1 MTRIDPR
8 LLAAKERLSKIK
20 VIVPV
25 MSSKG
30 GVGKTVIAGSL
41 AVLLARSGIE
51 TGLLDLDFTNP
62 GLHVLLGADIS
73 LWPEEEKGVVPPRIA
88 GVRFMTTAY
97 YSGDEPLPLRG
108 KYVDEVFKEILCIT
122 RWPGVEVLIIDTP
135 PGIRDEALDIL
146 TYIPTP
152 RPLIVGTPSPLAI
165 KSVEK
170 LIKVLREVGHEIIGL
185 IENMASGQGPLKQLA
200 EKYGV
205 EYLGNIPYISNID
218 QLIGNPHEL
227 VNKIEPYLRV
237 AMDRIRSFI
246 H

>member
-1 MTRIDPR
+1 MIRIDPR
-8 LLAAKERLSKIK
+8 LLAAKERLSEIK

-41 AVLLARSGIE
+41 AVLLARSGVGA
-51 TGLLDLDFTNP
+51 GLLDLDFTNP

-73 LWPEEEKGVVPPRIA
+73 SLPEEEKGVVPPTVA

-97 YSGDEPLPLRG
+97 YSSDEPLPLRG

-122 RWPGVEVLIIDTP
+122 NWPGVKVLIIDTP

-146 TYIPTP
+146 TYIPSP

-170 LIKVLREVGHEIIGL
+170 LVKVLIDLGHEIIGL
-185 IENMASGQGPLKQLA
+185 IENMASDPGPLKQLA
-200 EKYGV
+200 KKYGL
-205 EYLGNIPYISNID
+205 EYLGNIPYISNMD
-218 QLIGNPHEL
+218 LLIGKPYEL
-227 VNKIEPYLRV
+227 VDEIEPYLKV
-237 AMDRIRSFI
+237 ALNRIRSLM

>member
-1 MTRIDPR
+1 MTSIDPR

-41 AVLLARSGIE
+41 AVLLARHGVGI
-51 TGLLDLDFTNP
+51 GLLDLDFTNP
-62 GLHVLLGADIS
+62 GLHVLLGANIS
-73 LWPEEEKGVVPPRIA
+73 SWPEEEKGVVPPMIA
-88 GVRFMTTAY
+88 GVRFMTAAY

-122 RWPGVEVLIIDTP
+122 RWPGVEILIIDTP
-135 PGIRDEALDIL
+135 PGIRDETLDIL
-146 TYIPTP
+146 TYIPSP
-152 RPLIVGTPSPLAI
+152 RPLVVGTPSPLAI

-170 LIKVLREVGHEIIGL
+170 LVKVLREIGHEIIGL
-185 IENMASGQGPLKQLA
+185 IENMSSEPGPLKQLA

-205 EYLGNIPYISNID
+205 EYLGNIPYISNMD
-218 QLIGNPHEL
+218 LLIGKPYEL
-227 VNKIEPYLRV
+227 VDRIEPHLRTAV
-237 AMDRIRSFI
+237 DRIRSFI

>member
-1 MTRIDPR
+1 MTMMDPR
-8 LLAAKERLSKIK
+8 LLAAKEKLSEIK

-41 AVLLARSGIE
+41 AVLLARSGIG

-73 LWPEEEKGVVPPRIA
+73 SWPEEEKGVVPPRVA

-122 RWPGVEVLIIDTP
+122 RWPGVKALIIDTP

-146 TYIPTP
+146 TYIPSP

-170 LIKVLREVGHEIIGL
+170 LVRILIDLGHDIIGL
-185 IENMASGQGPLKQLA
+185 IENMASEPGPLKQLA

-205 EYLGNIPYISNID
+205 EYLGNIPYISNMD
-218 QLIGNPHEL
+218 LLIGKPYEL
-227 VNKIEPYLRV
+227 VDAIEPYLKV
-237 AMDRIRSFI
+237 ALDRIRSLI

>member
-1 MTRIDPR
+1 MIRIDPR
-8 LLAAKERLSKIK
+8 LLAAKERLSEIKI
-20 VIVPV
+20 IVPV

-41 AVLLARSGIE
+41 AVLLARSGIG

-73 LWPEEEKGVVPPRIA
+73 SWPEEEKGVVPPRIA

-146 TYIPTP
+146 TYIPSP

-170 LIKVLREVGHEIIGL
+170 LVKVLSEFGHEIIGL
-185 IENMASGQGPLKQLA
+185 IENIASEPGPLKQLA

-205 EYLGNIPYISNID
+205 EYLGNIPYISNMD
-218 QLIGNPHEL
+218 LLIGKPYEL
-227 VNKIEPYLRV
+227 VDKIEPHLRIAV
-237 AMDRIRSFI
+237 DRIRSFI

>member
-1 MTRIDPR
+1 MAIMDPR
-8 LLAAKERLSKIK
+8 LLAAKEKLSEIK

-41 AVLLARSGIE
+41 AVLLARRGIE

-73 LWPEEEKGVVPPRIA
+73 SWPREEKGVVPPRVA

-146 TYIPTP
+146 TYIPSP

-170 LIKVLREVGHEIIGL
+170 LVKILIELGHELIGL
-185 IENMASGQGPLKQLA
+185 IENMASEPGPLKKLA
-200 EKYGV
+200 EKYGL
-205 EYLGNIPYISNID
+205 EYLGNIPYINNMD
-218 QLIGNPHEL
+218 LLIGKPYEL
-227 VNKIEPYLRV
+227 VNEIETHLRIAV
-237 AMDRIRSFI
+237 DRIRSFI